1 MIKQK
6 WQQLAARIDA
16 LSQRERLMVFA
27 AVLAALAFLGE
38 FMVLGPLQRKQDA
51 LRSQMVQQRSD
62 LESVNGQILQKLQ
75 AAEADPDAPV
85 RMRLA
90 AVRGET
96 ERLSSELRAMQRGL
110 VPPERIA
117 PLLESILRA
126 NGRLKLVSV
135 RTLPVD
141 PVSSLDAG
149 ADKGAAAGAAAAA
162 ATLPAASRGPELLFR
177 HGVEL
182 TARGSYLDMVD
193 YMTALEG
200 LPTQLFWGRAQL
212 DVEEY
217 PTVRLTLT
225 LYTLSLDEKWM
236 KL

>member
-1 MIKQK
+1 MMKHR
-6 WQQLAARIDA
+6 WQALAARIDA

-27 AVLAALAFLGE
+27 ALLAVVGFAAQLGMLA
-38 FMVLGPLQRKQDA
+38 PLQRKQDA
-51 LRSQMVQQRSD
+51 LRARIAQQHASMEGINADIVAR
-62 LESVNGQILQKLQ
+62 LKL
-75 AAEADPDAPV
+75 AETDPDAPL
-85 RMRLA
+85 RMRLN

-96 ERLSSELRAMQRGL
+96 ERLSSDLRAMQRGL

-126 NGRLKLVSV
+126 NGRLKLVAV

-141 PVSSLDAG
+141 PLSALDAG
-149 ADKGAAAGAAAAA
+149 KDRDTNAAAPAGPVTSA
-162 ATLPAASRGPELLFR
+162 PAAKGPELLFR

-212 DVEEY
+212 DVEDY
-217 PTVRLTLT
+217 PTVRMTLT